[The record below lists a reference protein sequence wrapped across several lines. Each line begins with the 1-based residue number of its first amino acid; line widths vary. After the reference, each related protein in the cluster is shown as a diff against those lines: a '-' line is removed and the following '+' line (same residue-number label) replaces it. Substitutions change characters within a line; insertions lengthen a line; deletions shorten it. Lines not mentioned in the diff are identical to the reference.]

1 MVVVVVSPFSGP
13 LPLLWTGR
21 VRYLLLFGFDTRR
34 GQPVES
40 LALRQGCKTSGH
52 LVSKKSSRSFR
63 MKLSRLSKSMAGLME
78 RPERSRVRG
87 GKTRIRRPAARDWV
101 PGYRAT
107 APCPPSLLDLARHLS
122 LAFLC
127 CLRFPAPAWQ
137 HTAGSLPAPAWH
149 LFRTCSNP
157 GPRPTGARTCPAP
170 AWHLSRACTLLPPDL
185 DVARSRPRRHLSRNL

>member
-1 MVVVVVSPFSGP
+1 MVVVVVVVSPFSGP

-63 MKLSRLSKSMAGLME
+63 MKLSRLSKSMAGSME

-87 GKTRIRRPAARDWV
+87 EGKPGFVGQPPETGSPATGQR
-101 PGYRAT
+101 
-107 APCPPSLLDLARHLS
+107 
-122 LAFLC
+122 
-127 CLRFPAPAWQ
+127 
-137 HTAGSLPAPAWH
+137 LPAPPLTSTRPASFPLLSFVVFVFLH
-149 LFRTCSNP
+149 LP
-157 GPRPTGARTCPAP
+157 GT
-170 AWHLSRACTLLPPDL
+170 
-185 DVARSRPRRHLSRNL
+185 